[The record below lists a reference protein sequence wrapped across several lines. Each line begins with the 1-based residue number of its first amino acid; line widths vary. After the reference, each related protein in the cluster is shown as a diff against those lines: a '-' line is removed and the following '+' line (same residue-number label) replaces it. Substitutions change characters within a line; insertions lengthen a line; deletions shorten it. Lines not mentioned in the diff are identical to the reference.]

1 MKQYFKGKT
10 GCLFWLNVILAFA
23 ILTAVPIILYF
34 TIDGYTHHGEKM
46 EVPMVIGLNDQKAM
60 ELMEKAGLVVE
71 ISDSVYEKKA
81 RPGEVLDQ
89 NPKAESVVKSGHL
102 VHLTINL
109 HGAPMVKLPDLA
121 GNSSRRQAE
130 MVLKDLGFKL
140 TNPVMVYGTP
150 KDLVVAIKQGGRN
163 LRAGEQVNKERLIT
177 LVCGAGDK
185 DEDIIDTLDAGDLE
199 EGMEYTPDTTIY
211 ERNVYDK
218 VL

>member
-1 MKQYFKGKT
+1 
-10 GCLFWLNVILAFA
+10 
-23 ILTAVPIILYF
+23 
-34 TIDGYTHHGEKM
+34 M

-130 MVLKDLGFKL
+130 VVLKDLGFKL